1 MNCWGERPKDSN
13 MGLKHNFREL
23 KIWRASM
30 DVVKEVY
37 AFTAQLPSEEKFGL
51 KSQINRAAV
60 SVAANIAEGSGRTT
74 NKEFQYFLNVS
85 ISSSFELETEL
96 ILASEIFSI
105 EVEMLIQK
113 LHEVQKMIAGF
124 KKSLQFAP
132 TVHPNSSS
140 QQRKNKI
147 S

>member
-1 MNCWGERPKDSN
+1 

-23 KIWRASM
+23 RIWRASM
-30 DVVKEVY
+30 DVVKDVY
-37 AFTAQLPSEEKFGL
+37 QFTAQLPSEEKFGL

-124 KKSLQFAP
+124 KKSLG
-132 TVHPNSSS
+132 N
-140 QQRKNKI
+140 
-147 S
+147 